1 MRTSLSWN
9 LMTAQGWFLIWQNN
23 INKVRDLELVRVVGI
38 IKQMA
43 SVRGIT
49 VEVQK
54 RMRNLRLIN
63 GNLDS

>member
-1 MRTSLSWN
+1 
-9 LMTAQGWFLIWQNN
+9 MTGQGWFLIWQNN
-23 INKVRDLELVRVVGI
+23 INKVRDLELVRVVGM

-54 RMRNLRLIN
+54 KMHNLRLIN
-63 GNLDS
+63 GN